1 MLSSRRHGTPAG
13 RPAQPRRVALAS
25 PRGTQGSSVSL
36 PGGEEVKG
44 RQRNREGPAAPTSCF
59 CRAGPPSPPP
69 GTPPAPLSGAHVGRP
84 RPCRVRTNKVH
95 SARREH
101 RRGNADRPRGPSF
114 NEVINCSKR
123 PESSLRFRYLH
134 LWGVFL
140 FKKCFMLFPDSTEL
154 IGPRRATFRNV
165 FPAFPHAQRRR
176 PQNAARGPR
185 GTCRGPGRGP
195 GSGPTLLSER
205 LCFDVLVRVDC
216 RAFGTWDG
224 RTGGRS
230 RRSGVAVAVPPPAL

>member
-59 CRAGPPSPPP
+59 CRAGPPLPPP
-69 GTPPAPLSGAHVGRP
+69 GTPPTPLSGAHVGRP

-154 IGPRRATFRNV
+154 IAPD
-165 FPAFPHAQRRR
+165 
-176 PQNAARGPR
+176 
-185 GTCRGPGRGP
+185 
-195 GSGPTLLSER
+195 E
-205 LCFDVLVRVDC
+205 
-216 RAFGTWDG
+216 
-224 RTGGRS
+224 
-230 RRSGVAVAVPPPAL
+230 RRSGMSSRHSHTRSVGDPGTPPGGLAGHAGDPGGDRAQVPLCFLSVCALTF